1 MISENKNTGLPA
13 EARSD
18 SRDAKAGPK
27 DVFLHILS
35 VVALYVAVGSFVALV
50 FQYINLWIPD
60 PLEAG
65 YIYILSI
72 YDSIRWSIA
81 ILIIVFPV
89 YVWSIWFLNRGY
101 ASFPERREMKSR
113 KWLIYFTLFAAAL
126 IIIGD
131 LVALV
136 YNLLRGEFTSRFLL
150 KVFIVLLV
158 AGSVF
163 IYYLW
168 EVRRRSGLAKPWH
181 IQAVTYISILAV
193 ALSIV
198 GGFFVVGSPTEERAY
213 RFDDERVR
221 DLQMI
226 QGEILNFWKAKERL
240 PENLSELKDEF
251 SGFAPPPDPE
261 TGASYVYQKTA
272 NLKFELCANFNRPN
286 REPGT
291 PGAKPAMLLEP
302 PFPYPGTDGTDN
314 WQHETGEICFSRT
327 IDPERYPPFEKPT
340 R

>member
-113 KWLIYFTLFAAAL
+113 KWLIYF
-126 IIIGD
+126 
-131 LVALV
+131 
-136 YNLLRGEFTSRFLL
+136 
-150 KVFIVLLV
+150 
-158 AGSVF
+158 
-163 IYYLW
+163 
-168 EVRRRSGLAKPWH
+168 
-181 IQAVTYISILAV
+181 
-193 ALSIV
+193 
-198 GGFFVVGSPTEERAY
+198 
-213 RFDDERVR
+213 
-221 DLQMI
+221 
-226 QGEILNFWKAKERL
+226 
-240 PENLSELKDEF
+240 
-251 SGFAPPPDPE
+251 
-261 TGASYVYQKTA
+261 
-272 NLKFELCANFNRPN
+272 
-286 REPGT
+286 
-291 PGAKPAMLLEP
+291 
-302 PFPYPGTDGTDN
+302 
-314 WQHETGEICFSRT
+314 
-327 IDPERYPPFEKPT
+327 
-340 R
+340 